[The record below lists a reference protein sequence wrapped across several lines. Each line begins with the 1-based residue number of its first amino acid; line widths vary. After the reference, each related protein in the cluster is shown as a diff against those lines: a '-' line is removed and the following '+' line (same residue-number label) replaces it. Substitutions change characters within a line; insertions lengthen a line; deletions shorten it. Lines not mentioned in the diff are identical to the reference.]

1 VARYYSNSDQA
12 QRFQPGTTVRSD
24 EVDGK
29 FDSVASGFSDVETD
43 VDRSLK
49 LVADGSNHEVS
60 ATASQ
65 RRNRVVG
72 FDANGDLAL
81 LRGFSWRGDFASGID
96 YFVNDVF
103 RDPATKNLY
112 VVEVRH
118 ISTATIDQSKVALAI
133 DVADIEAARQAAESA
148 RDLAK
153 DWASKTNGTVD
164 GVDFSAKHYATHPDV
179 ITLAT
184 DLQGTNTIGTVA
196 SDIADVSAVA
206 GDLSGAD
213 TIGTV
218 AADIANVSIVAADIN
233 DVGSVA
239 SAINDVISVAA
250 DLNETSSDIETVA
263 ASIDNVD
270 TVAADTSEINAVAT
284 NLAPINTVAD
294 DLLSPNLSTDQ
305 IYDLGSVDNVD
316 EGGDGSVDG
325 YVITAVNNLGTYQTV
340 ANGLSDVESVAVI
353 AADVATVSSISTDVT
368 DVAQSTSQIDA
379 VSANLNPITAVAGI
393 TTAVSNVAN
402 IESEIISASDN
413 RDDISTVAD
422 DIVFIRSAPAAA
434 DDAASARDQAEAWAD
449 SAEDVEVEAGRY
461 SAKHHAAK
469 ADGARV
475 SAEQAKTDAESA
487 ESQAQASR
495 DAAAA
500 SESNAAASESA
511 AAQSERNAA
520 ASESNAAQSASLA
533 ATRLDTFDDAFLG
546 AKSTDPSVD
555 NDGDA
560 LATGA
565 LYFNSATG
573 ALRVYNGSAW
583 IDAINASSALIAANN
598 LADLDSSASSRSN
611 LGLGDI
617 ATQNANAVAI
627 TGGTI
632 TDVVIDLG
640 AVT

>member
-1 VARYYSNSDQA
+1 VARYYDNANQA
-12 QRFQPGTTVRSD
+12 QRFQPGTTVRAD
-24 EVDGK
+24 EVDAK
-29 FDSVASGFSDVETD
+29 FDQVASAFSDVESE

-49 LVADGSNHEVS
+49 FVADGSNFEIS
-60 ATASQ
+60 ATATQ
-65 RRNRVVG
+65 RRGKVVG
-72 FDANGDLAL
+72 FNADGDMAL
-81 LRGFSWRGDFASGID
+81 LSGFGWRGDYASGID

-239 SAINDVISVAA
+239 SAINSVISVAA

-270 TVAADTSEINAVAT
+270 TVAADTSEINAVAI

-305 IYDLGSVDNVD
+305 IYDLGSVDDVD

-353 AADVATVSSISTDVT
+353 AADVTTVSSISTDVT
-368 DVAQSTSQIDA
+368 DVAQSTSQIDT

-434 DDAASARDQAEAWAD
+434 SDAADARDLAQAYANNT
-449 SAEDVEVEAGRY
+449 EDIEVIAGEF
-461 SAKHHAAK
+461 SAKHYAAK
-469 ADGARV
+469 AEADRTG
-475 SAEQAKTDAESA
+475 AEQAKTDAESA
-487 ESQAQASR
+487 ESQAQTSR
-495 DAAAA
+495 DQAAQ

-511 AAQSERNAA
+511 AAQSESNAA
-520 ASESNAAQSASLA
+520 SSESNAAQSASLA

-565 LYFNSATG
+565 LYFNATTG

-598 LADLDSSASSRSN
+598 LADLDSSATSRSN

>member
-1 VARYYSNSDQA
+1 VARYYDNANQA
-12 QRFQPGTTVRSD
+12 QRFQPGTTVRAD
-24 EVDGK
+24 EVDAK
-29 FDSVASGFSDVETD
+29 FDQVASAFSDVETE

-49 LVADGSNHEVS
+49 FVADGSNFEIS
-60 ATASQ
+60 ATATQ
-65 RRNRVVG
+65 RRGRVVG
-72 FDANGDLAL
+72 FNADGDMAL
-81 LRGFSWRGDFASGID
+81 LSSFGWRGDFAQGND

-103 RDPATKNLY
+103 RDPATKDLY

-118 ISTATIDQSKVALAI
+118 ISGSSIDQSKVALAI
-133 DVADIEAARQAAESA
+133 DVADIEAARQAAQDA

-153 DWASKTNGTVD
+153 DWASKTDGTVD

-179 ITLAT
+179 ITIAT

-196 SDIADVSAVA
+196 TDIANVVAVA

-218 AADIANVSIVAADIN
+218 ASDIANVGIVATDIAD
-233 DVGSVA
+233 VSSVA
-239 SAINDVISVAA
+239 SSVNAIITVAA
-250 DLNETSSDIETVA
+250 DLNQPVSDIQSVS

-270 TVAADTSEINAVAT
+270 IVAGDISEINAIAT

-305 IYDLGSVDNVD
+305 IYDLGSVDDVD

-325 YVITAVNNLGTYQTV
+325 YVITAVNNLGTYQSVADNLASIESLGLIDTEIQTV
-340 ANGLSDVESVAVI
+340 AG
-353 AADVATVSSISTDVT
+353 ISANVT
-368 DVAQSTSQIDA
+368 DVAQSTGQIDTVA
-379 VSANLNPITAVAGI
+379 ANLNPITAVAGI
-393 TTAVSNVAN
+393 TTAVTNVSDIRTEVIA
-402 IESEIISASDN
+402 ASDN

-434 DDAASARDQAEAWAD
+434 SDAADARDLAQAYANNT
-449 SAEDVEVEAGRY
+449 EDIEVIPGEF
-461 SAKHHAAK
+461 SAKHYAAK
-469 ADGARV
+469 AEADRTG
-475 SAEQAKTDAESA
+475 AEQAKADAESA
-487 ESQAQASR
+487 ESQAQTSR
-495 DAAAA
+495 DQAAQ

-511 AAQSERNAA
+511 AAQSESNAA
-520 ASESNAAQSASLA
+520 SSESNAAQSASLA

-583 IDAINASSALIAANN
+583 IDAINSSSALIAENN
-598 LADLDSSASSRSN
+598 LADLDS
-611 LGLGDI
+611 
-617 ATQNANAVAI
+617 
-627 TGGTI
+627 
-632 TDVVIDLG
+632 
-640 AVT
+640 